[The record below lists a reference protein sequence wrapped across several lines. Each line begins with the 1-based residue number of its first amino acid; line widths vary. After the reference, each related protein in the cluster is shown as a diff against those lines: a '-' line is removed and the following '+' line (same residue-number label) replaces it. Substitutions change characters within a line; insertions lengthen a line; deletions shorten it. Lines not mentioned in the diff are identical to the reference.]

1 MPFLYCEARS
11 PCALRARFYTKIA
24 RVRATSL
31 DRATTTATVP
41 PCLPAS
47 GRCGLRQNSSSQL
60 FWVLTVREAIGTSD
74 ARTPLPHGHVGTSL
88 GMAGGSKPSS
98 PGIRRSSCVSQ
109 RTYSSSKSVE
119 AHAVPC
125 NVAIELPGCHNG
137 AGSPSAIADAIANG
151 EWL

>member
-1 MPFLYCEARS
+1 MPD
-11 PCALRARFYTKIA
+11 FYTKIA

-74 ARTPLPHGHVGTSL
+74 ARTPLSHGHVGTSL

-98 PGIRRSSCVSQ
+98 PGIRRSSYVAPKNIASLIASK
-109 RTYSSSKSVE
+109 RTRYRD
-119 AHAVPC
+119 
-125 NVAIELPGCHNG
+125 NVAIELPDCHNG
-137 AGSPSAIADAIANG
+137 AGASSAIADTVANG
-151 EWL
+151 ERL